1 MLVRE
6 IMTTSPVTV
15 RRRTPVKVALAQL
28 RDHRITAMPVVTSA
42 GRVCG
47 IVAEIDLIRARVLPD
62 PRAHVR
68 AGASETDQP
77 PAHVEDVMSS
87 VTVAVRDNAEVSVV
101 VDTMA
106 ERSLKSLPVLD
117 DDDLLV
123 GVISRS
129 DVARALARDDEALEQ
144 ELSELVSELGH
155 PDWLVV
161 VANGCAAM
169 TGPATPKERALA
181 ETAAATV
188 AGVTRVRINRPE
200 LSPISEE

>member
-47 IVAEIDLIRARVLPD
+47 IVAEIDLIRDRVLPD
-62 PRAHVR
+62 PRAHVLPP
-68 AGASETDQP
+68 AEEPDQP

-87 VTVAVRDNAEVSVV
+87 VTVAVRENAEVSVV

-123 GVISRS
+123 GVVSRS
-129 DVARALARDDEALEQ
+129 DVARALARDDEAVEQ
-144 ELSELVSELGH
+144 ELSALVSELGH

-161 VANGCAAM
+161 VADGTAVM
-169 TGPATPKERALA
+169 TGPATPKDRTLA
-181 ETAAATV
+181 ESAAATV
-188 AGVTRVRINRPE
+188 AGVTRVRINQPE

>member
-28 RDHRITAMPVVTSA
+28 RDHHITAMPVVTSV

-47 IVAEIDLIRARVLPD
+47 VVAEIDLIRDRVLPD
-62 PRAHVR
+62 PRAHVLPP
-68 AGASETDQP
+68 AEEPDQP

-87 VTVAVRDNAEVSVV
+87 VTVAVRENAEVSVV

-123 GVISRS
+123 GVVSRS
-129 DVARALARDDEALEQ
+129 DVARALARDDEAVEK
-144 ELSELVSELGH
+144 ELSALVSELGH

-161 VANGCAAM
+161 VANGSVVM
-169 TGPATPKERALA
+169 TGPTTPKDRALA
-181 ETAAATV
+181 EAAAATV
-188 AGVTRVRINRPE
+188 AGVTRVRINQPE
-200 LSPISEE
+200 LSPVSEE